1 MSDVEELISLL
12 LSSKLAEI
20 HWKETN
26 KTVSANDKTDVADII
41 LNDKSH
47 VYIPWREAWDAEDE
61 TSIKYEEFEG
71 KGIADTG
78 ATFTI
83 NKITTANQSLERMK
97 LTALYQPIAGNL
109 SIRFTNSTGTQK
121 WARHIWQ
128 GIKIR
133 RSNYNKYIK
142 PFVEKKAKEL
152 GINIQLGAV

>member
-1 MSDVEELISLL
+1 MSDIQELVSLL

-20 HWKETN
+20 YWKETN
-26 KTVSANDKTDVADII
+26 KTVPANDKKDIPNII
-41 LNDKSH
+41 LNDKTH
-47 VYIPWREAWDAEDE
+47 VYIPWRESWDAEDE

-83 NKITTANQSLERMK
+83 NVITSANQSLEQMR
-97 LTALYQPIAGNL
+97 LTALYQPVAGNL
-109 SIRFTNSTGTQK
+109 SIRFTNSDSSDK

-133 RSNYNKYIK
+133 RSNYNLYIK
-142 PFVEKKAKEL
+142 PFVEKKAKKL